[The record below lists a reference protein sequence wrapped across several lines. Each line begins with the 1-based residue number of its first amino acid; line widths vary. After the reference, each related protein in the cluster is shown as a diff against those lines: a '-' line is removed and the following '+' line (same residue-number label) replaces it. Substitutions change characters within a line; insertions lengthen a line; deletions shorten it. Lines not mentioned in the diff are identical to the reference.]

1 MVKAP
6 QPFLIWICHNRVKIV
21 PTIQTGEILR
31 KQRMYWA
38 GKRLKINPPRHKQ
51 SSKDF
56 RWLEEVGSKNTL
68 GSCTR
73 RSPLSSSVVHPSAQR
88 RLITL
93 AASAR
98 RSQLSLSP
106 SRGWAGWC
114 EILTIHRGASIPSF
128 GLLPPPP
135 GTKQD
140 SPTSPKTRSNIFQE
154 ESWEKLKQITAR
166 MALLFSSGVDLVIWR
181 SKSTKRWSKGGSDRN
196 IYHWMTAKMSQ
207 FMEKNQRRGEAS
219 AVRFSHYCLLRRTS
233 HVYFVFL
240 RFYF

>member
-38 GKRLKINPPRHKQ
+38 GKRLKINPRRHKQ

-68 GSCTR
+68 GSCAR
-73 RSPLSSSVVHPSAQR
+73 RSPLSSSVVHPSVQR

-114 EILTIHRGASIPSF
+114 EILTSIPSF

-181 SKSTKRWSKGGSDRN
+181 SKSTKWWSKGGSDRN